1 MSPILAEAPEIRRGD
16 VDIDLGRLET
26 PRILFI
32 RLSAVGDVINTL
44 PALEA
49 LRRGLP
55 EAFIGYVVEDRAHDL
70 VSRHPSIDR
79 VHLYRRKR
87 WARYLHQPIHWWS
100 AYEEFS
106 SFLHEIRRERYTIA
120 LDFQGNLKGALHG
133 LLSGARRRV
142 GFSRGHCKENN
153 FFFNNEHV
161 TPPGGTEKINR
172 VDKFLSLVG
181 HLGVSI
187 DSPGYRL
194 PETRESRARVDA
206 FLAQSGLAGYAAIHP
221 GTSDFGAIKR
231 WKPERFAQ
239 LAGRIG
245 RETGLR
251 PVITWGPGERALAEE
266 IVVGSGGQAT
276 LAMETRNILELAE
289 LIRSAK
295 LYIGCDSGPL
305 HLSSAVGTPSVALFG
320 PKDPRTYGPYNPRHR
335 VVMNGTHGQ
344 GSMDAISVD
353 DAFRAVTDLL
363 AELRAGGKAERG

>member
-1 MSPILAEAPEIRRGD
+1 MSLDAGSAALR
-16 VDIDLGRLET
+16 VMTLQ

-55 EAFIGYVVEDRAHDL
+55 QAFIGYVVEDRAHDL
-70 VSRHPSIDR
+70 VTRHPSVDR

-87 WARYLHQPIHWWS
+87 WARYLHQPVHWWS
-100 AYEEFS
+100 MFEEFS
-106 SFLHEIRRERYTIA
+106 AFLHEIRREQYTVA

-153 FFFNNEHV
+153 YFFNNEHV
-161 TPPGGTEKINR
+161 TPPGATEKINR

-181 HLGVSI
+181 HLGVAVAPAS
-187 DSPGYRL
+187 YRL
-194 PETRESRARVDA
+194 PETRDGRARVDA
-206 FLAQSGLAGYAAIHP
+206 FLAANGLRHYAAIHP
-221 GTSDFGAIKR
+221 GTSDFGALKR

-239 LAGRIG
+239 LAERIG
-245 RETGLR
+245 RETPLR
-251 PVITWGPGERALAEE
+251 PLITWGPGERSLAEE
-266 IVVGSGGQAT
+266 IVAGSGGQAM
-276 LAMETRNILELAE
+276 LAMETKNILDLAE

-295 LYIGCDSGPL
+295 LYVGCDSGPL
-305 HLSSAVGTPSVALFG
+305 HLSSAVSTPSVALFG

-335 VVMNGTHGQ
+335 VVLKGDLGQ
-344 GSMDAISVD
+344 GSMDAITVD
-353 DAFRAVTDLL
+353 DAFAAVKDLL
-363 AELRAGGKAERG
+363 AEISC